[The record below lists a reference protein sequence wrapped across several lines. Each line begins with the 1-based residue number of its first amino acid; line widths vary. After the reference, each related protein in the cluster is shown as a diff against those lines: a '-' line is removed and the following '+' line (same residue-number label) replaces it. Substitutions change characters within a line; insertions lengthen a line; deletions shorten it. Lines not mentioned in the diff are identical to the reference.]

1 MIKYVIKRDGRRAK
15 FNPTKIS
22 NAITSAFLDKE
33 IQLSK
38 KELDTLTDKVCDKLE
53 AMVTPEKPTV
63 GVEAVQDVVEDVL
76 MSKEK
81 YKEVAKAYILYR
93 DARTRKRESSSQII
107 NTIREIKA
115 ADLKSSN
122 ILRDNAN
129 ESGCTPAGAY
139 GKIASETNKT
149 YNLLNVVDRNIAE
162 LHSKGYMHIHDLNL
176 YDLTFNCLFAPIGKL
191 LEKGFDSGTGF
202 IRSPKSIQSAASI
215 TAVILQLQ
223 SNQQFGGI
231 ASANLDFELAP
242 YVDMSFKKNLAWILA
257 SEKVLNERSCVYES
271 FDDIDKDDVEK
282 AIKKEAHAIRSQ
294 MAKDGLSLDQPF
306 KEIVEKYDRKA
317 VVQAYIKTKDDTY
330 QAMEGLVHNL
340 NSLQSRS
347 GNQVP
352 FSSLNFGLDT
362 SRCGRLVSSNLIAAQ
377 MAGLGDGLTAIFPIL
392 IIKYMKGVTYLPED
406 PNYDL
411 RKAGIACLAR
421 RFYPNGVAVDNDF
434 NAPYIRY
441 EYNDEFKLTDDT
453 IVKKIGS
460 DRVAKYGEVAS
471 ENDIYPRWEV
481 RVDGKYWQIC
491 MGRLQRIIPESTV
504 STMGCRTRV
513 IGNVN
518 GPEQTVGRGNLAF
531 HTLNLP
537 KLAVEAHIEATTEAE
552 RIKLFNEKLDRML
565 VLAKQSLED
574 RFEVIAKKT
583 YENFPFTMQQGL
595 YLTSDDKV
603 HDIHDTIAEV
613 LRQGTL
619 SIGYIGVY
627 EAVLAL
633 TGKTWGKDEEV
644 FDVGYNMIKR
654 IRDFCDKTQKETH
667 MNWSCFAT
675 PAEAVCGRFCNIDM
689 HQFMRNAA
697 LEDELFTKESY
708 DIEDANACISV
719 RSIATKNKVTIPYPE
734 LLENK
739 SAYVDKYEYCHD
751 GKWGII
757 DSISKQKIGVKY
769 WTDFGYHMWGK
780 GYLTNSHMLPFSLKT
795 TLANKIKWEAP
806 FHKITNAGHIFYHK
820 MDGDLSKNLEGVEQA
835 MNAMYEGGMGYFTV
849 TMDSDTCIAPQPNGK
864 PCGFHGVINGRCP
877 KCGNML
883 EKYIIRV
890 RRITG
895 YLTGAPQKSIFD
907 AWNQGKINEWGD
919 RVNI

>member
-15 FNPTKIS
+15 FNSTKIS
-22 NAITSAFLDKE
+22 DAITSAFLDKE
-33 IQLSK
+33 MQFGK
-38 KELDTLTDKVCDKLE
+38 KELDALTDKVCDRLDASTDKQ
-53 AMVTPEKPTV
+53 TV
-63 GVEAVQDVVEDVL
+63 RVEAVQDIVEDVL
-76 MSKEK
+76 MSKDK

-93 DARTRKRESSSQII
+93 AERTRMRESKSKII
-107 NTIREIKA
+107 STIQEIKS
-115 ADLKSSN
+115 ADLKNSN

-149 YNLLNVVDRNIAE
+149 YNLINVVDRNIAE
-162 LHSKGYMHIHDLNL
+162 LHSKGYMHLHDLNL

-191 LEKGFDSGTGF
+191 LKTGFDSGTGF
-202 IRSPKSIQSAASI
+202 IRSPRSIQSAASI

-242 YVDMSFKKNLAWILA
+242 YVDMSFKKNLSWIIASNTVL
-257 SEKVLNERSCVYES
+257 SEKNIEFES
-271 FDDIDKDDVEK
+271 FDDIDNAAIGK
-282 AIKKEAHAIRSQ
+282 AIKKEAHAIRKQ
-294 MAKDGLSLDQPF
+294 MARDGLSLNLPF
-306 KEIVEKYDRKA
+306 KDVVAKYDRKA
-317 VVQAYIKTKDDTY
+317 VVEAYLKTKDDVY

-392 IIKYMKGVTYLPED
+392 IIKYMKGVSYLPDD

-411 RKAGIACLAR
+411 KKAAIACLAR
-421 RFYPNGVAVDNDF
+421 RFYPNAVGVDNDF

-441 EYNDEFKLTDDT
+441 DYKDDFKLTDDT
-453 IVKKIGS
+453 IVKKIGG

-471 ENDIYPRWEV
+471 ENDTYPRWEV
-481 RVDGKYWQIC
+481 LVDGEYWQIC
-491 MGRLQRIIPESTV
+491 NGRLQHIIPESTV

-513 IGNVN
+513 LGNVN

-537 KLAVEAHIEATTEAE
+537 KLAIEAHIEAASKEE

-565 VLAKQSLED
+565 VLARQSLED
-574 RFEVIAKKT
+574 RFNVIAKKT

-595 YLTSDDKV
+595 YLTADDKV
-603 HDIHDTIAEV
+603 HGIHDTIEEV

-633 TGKTWGKDEEV
+633 TGKTWGKDDDV
-644 FDVGYNMIKR
+644 FDIGYNMIKR

-689 HQFMRNAA
+689 HQFMRNKV
-697 LEDELFTKESY
+697 LEDELFTKDSF
-708 DIEDANACISV
+708 DIEDAESCINV
-719 RSIATKNKVTIPYPE
+719 RNIATGNKIAVPYAVV
-734 LLENK
+734 LENK
-739 SAYVDKYEYCHD
+739 STYVDNYEYCHD

-757 DSISKQKIGVKY
+757 DSVSKQKICVKY
-769 WTDFGYHMWGK
+769 WTDFGYQMWGK
-780 GYLTNSHMLPFSLKT
+780 GYLTNSHMLPFDMRT

-849 TMDSDTCIAPQPNGK
+849 TMDSDTCIAPK
-864 PCGFHGVINGRCP
+864 PDGTFCGFHGVINGKCP
-877 KCGNML
+877 KCGNIL

-895 YLTGAPQKSIFD
+895 YLTGSPRKSIGD
-907 AWNQGKINEWGD
+907 SWNPGKLKELNN
-919 RVNI
+919 RVSI

>member
-38 KELDTLTDKVCDKLE
+38 KELDTLTDKVCDSLDASTDKQ
-53 AMVTPEKPTV
+53 TV
-63 GVEAVQDVVEDVL
+63 SVETIQDIVEDVL
-76 MSKEK
+76 MSKDK

-93 DARTRKRESSSQII
+93 AERTRKRESKSKII
-107 NTIREIKA
+107 STIQEIKA
-115 ADLKSSN
+115 ADLKNSN

-162 LHSKGYMHIHDLNL
+162 LHTKGYMHLHDLNL

-191 LEKGFDSGTGF
+191 LKTGFDSGTGF
-202 IRSPKSIQSAASI
+202 IRSPRSIQSAASI

-242 YVDMSFKKNLAWILA
+242 YVDMSFKKNLSWIIASNKVL
-257 SEKVLNERSCVYES
+257 SEKSLEFES
-271 FDDIDKDDVEK
+271 FDDIDNAAIDK
-282 AIKKEAHAIRSQ
+282 AIKKEAHAIRKQ
-294 MAKDGLSLDQPF
+294 MAKDGLSLNLPF
-306 KEIVEKYDRKA
+306 KDVVAKYDRKA
-317 VVQAYIKTKDDTY
+317 VVEAYIKTKDDTY

-392 IIKYMKGVTYLPED
+392 IIKYMKGVSYLPED

-411 RKAGIACLAR
+411 KKAGIACLAR
-421 RFYPNGVAVDNDF
+421 RFYPNAVGVDNDF

-441 EYNDEFKLTDDT
+441 DYKDDFELTDDT
-453 IVKKIGS
+453 IVKKIGG
-460 DRVAKYGEVAS
+460 DRVARYGEVAS
-471 ENDIYPRWEV
+471 ENDTYPRWEV
-481 RVDGKYWQIC
+481 LVDGEYWQIC
-491 MGRLQRIIPESTV
+491 NGRLQHIIPESTV

-513 IGNVN
+513 LGNVN

-537 KLAVEAHIEATTEAE
+537 KLAVEAHIEAVTKEE

-565 VLAKQSLED
+565 DIAKKSLED
-574 RFEVIAKKT
+574 RFQVIAKKT

-603 HDIHDTIAEV
+603 HDIHDTIEEV

-633 TGKTWGKDEEV
+633 TGKTWGKDDDV
-644 FDVGYNMIKR
+644 FDIGYNMIKR

-689 HQFMRNAA
+689 HQFMRNKV
-697 LEDELFTKESY
+697 LEDELFTKDSF
-708 DIEDANACISV
+708 DIEDAETCINV
-719 RSIATKNKVTIPYPE
+719 RNIATGNKIAVPYAVV
-734 LLENK
+734 LENK
-739 SAYVDKYEYCHD
+739 STYVDNYEYCHD

-757 DSISKQKIGVKY
+757 DSVSKQKIGVKY
-769 WTDFGYHMWGK
+769 WTDFGYQLWGK
-780 GYLTNSHMLPFSLKT
+780 GYLTNSHMLPFDLKT

-835 MNAMYEGGMGYFTV
+835 MNAMYEAGMGYFTV
-849 TMDSDTCIAPQPNGK
+849 TMDSDTCIAPQADGTI
-864 PCGFHGVINGRCP
+864 CGFHGVINGRCP

-895 YLTGAPQKSIFD
+895 YLTGSPRKSIFD
-907 AWNQGKINEWGD
+907 AWNPGKIKEWGN